1 MARPVTISD
10 ELILDAAR
18 EVFLEHGIRGTTAEV
33 ASRAGVSEGIVFKR
47 FKNKEALFHAAMQA
61 KAIDTVGWVAT
72 LPSRV
77 GKGALRD
84 QLYDVGM
91 AAAKLFES
99 IIPLHM
105 HAFANRRV
113 DDRSSPFGDFL
124 EPPPLTA
131 RKRLTTYFEAEKALG
146 RIGDVDADVV
156 ARTFLGAIYNFISLE
171 LMMVGHD
178 PHPMPKSTFVRG
190 LVDVVLGGA
199 SVRASSAPGTTAPTS
214 KRARR
219 PAR

>member
-1 MARPVTISD
+1 MSRPITISD

-47 FKNKEALFHAAMQA
+47 FKNKEALFHAAMQG
-61 KAIDTVGWVAT
+61 KSIDTVGWVST
-72 LPSRV
+72 LPARV
-77 GKGALRD
+77 GKGQLRD

-91 AAAKLFES
+91 AAAKLFEG

-105 HAFANRRV
+105 HVFANRRA
-113 DDRSSPFGDFL
+113 DDRSSPFGDRV

-131 RKRLTTYFEAEKALG
+131 RKRLTAYLEAEQKLG
-146 RIGDVDADVV
+146 RIGDVDVDVMSR
-156 ARTFLGAIYNFISLE
+156 AFLGSIYNFISLE
-171 LMMVGHD
+171 LMMAGHEAR
-178 PHPMPKSTFVRG
+178 PMPKSTFVRG
-190 LVDVVLGGA
+190 LVDVLLDGA
-199 SVRASSAPGTTAPTS
+199 TAGKGARAAPPPS

-219 PAR
+219 TAR

>member
-1 MARPVTISD
+1 MARPVTIPD

-47 FKNKEALFHAAMQA
+47 FKTKEALFHAAMQS
-61 KAIDTVGWVAT
+61 KAIDSVGWIAT
-72 LPSRV
+72 LPARV

-91 AAAKLFES
+91 AVAKLFEG

-105 HAFANRRV
+105 HAYANRRA
-113 DDRSSPFGDFL
+113 DDKSPPFGDFA

-131 RKRLTTYFEAEKALG
+131 RKRLTAYFEAERELG
-146 RIGDVDADVV
+146 RLGDVDPDVM
-156 ARTFLGAIYNFISLE
+156 ARIFLGAIYNFISLE
-171 LMMVGHD
+171 MMMAGHD
-178 PHPMPKSTFVRG
+178 PHPMPKTTFVRG
-190 LVDVVLGGA
+190 LVDVLLGGA
-199 SVRASSAPGTTAPTS
+199 GVRATPAPGPGAPPAKPS
-214 KRARR
+214 RR
-219 PAR
+219 TRR